1 MHRDPRQWQVG
12 LIGDGEIGR
21 ILAALAARSD
31 WVISAVTA
39 SQAVAVAQ
47 ACAPAMRQGA
57 WLLAFNSASP
67 AGKQQPKDAR
77 P

>member
-57 WLLAFNSASP
+57 
-67 AGKQQPKDAR
+67 
-77 P
+77 